1 MILSVLAA
9 PLLTSAFVDRPIL
22 VVIYLV
28 TFAVAAWLFRDAL
41 RRGKSVIIAA
51 AWAGGVLILP
61 PIVFFTYLY
70 FRLKYEGSLSG
81 PPISNSEE

>member
-1 MILSVLAA
+1 MTLSVLAA
-9 PLLTSAFVDRPIL
+9 PLLASAFVDRPIL

-28 TFAVAAWLFRDAL
+28 TVGVAVWLFRDAL
-41 RRGKSVIIAA
+41 RRGKSVLVAT

-61 PIVFFTYLY
+61 PIVFFAYLY

-81 PPISNSEE
+81 PPISNKE

>member
-1 MILSVLAA
+1 MIRSSFG
-9 PLLTSAFVDRPIL
+9 PLITSAFLDQPIL

-28 TFAVAAWLFRDAL
+28 TVGVAAWVFRDAL
-41 RRGKSVIIAA
+41 RRGKSVPVAA
-51 AWAGGVLILP
+51 VWAIGVLVLP

-81 PPISNSEE
+81 PPISNSE

>member
-1 MILSVLAA
+1 MMHSSLS
-9 PLLTSAFVDRPIL
+9 PLITSVFLEQPIL

-28 TFAVAAWLFRDAL
+28 TIGVAAWLFRDAL
-41 RRGKSVIIAA
+41 RRGKSIPVAT
-51 AWAGGVLILP
+51 AWAIGVLILP

-81 PPISNSEE
+81 PPISNSE